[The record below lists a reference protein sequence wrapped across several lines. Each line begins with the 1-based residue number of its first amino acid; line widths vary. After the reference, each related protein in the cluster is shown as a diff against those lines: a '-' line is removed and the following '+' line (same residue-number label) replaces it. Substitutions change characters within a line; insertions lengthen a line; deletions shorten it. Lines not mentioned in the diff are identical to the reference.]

1 MFNYKI
7 AILSIFFLSSCATI
21 FTGTRDTI
29 SFDSNPQ
36 GAVIYKDGVE
46 LCKTPCSF
54 PMKRDLNDV
63 SLEIK
68 LDGYQTRVFKL
79 DKQLNVVSILNL
91 GNLLGWGIDALSGSL
106 MKYDRKRYDLV
117 LEKDK
122 MISSITPSKIL
133 IDTKEKVVTLMVK

>member
-1 MFNYKI
+1 MVNLKV
-7 AILSIFFLSSCATI
+7 AFFSLCLLSSCATI
-21 FTGTRDTI
+21 FTGTRDLI
-29 SFDSNPQ
+29 SFDSTPH

-79 DKQLNVVSILNL
+79 DKQLNIVSVLNL

-106 MKYDRKRYDLV
+106 LKYDRKRYDLV

-122 MISSITPSKIL
+122 MMSSIRPSKIL

>member
-1 MFNYKI
+1 
-7 AILSIFFLSSCATI
+7 
-21 FTGTRDTI
+21 
-29 SFDSNPQ
+29 
-36 GAVIYKDGVE
+36 
-46 LCKTPCSF
+46 
-54 PMKRDLNDV
+54 MKRELNDV

-79 DKQLNVVSILNL
+79 DKQLNIVSVLNL

-106 MKYDRKRYDLV
+106 LKYDRKRYDLV

-122 MISSITPSKIL
+122 MMSSIRPSKIL

>member
-1 MFNYKI
+1 MFNYKV